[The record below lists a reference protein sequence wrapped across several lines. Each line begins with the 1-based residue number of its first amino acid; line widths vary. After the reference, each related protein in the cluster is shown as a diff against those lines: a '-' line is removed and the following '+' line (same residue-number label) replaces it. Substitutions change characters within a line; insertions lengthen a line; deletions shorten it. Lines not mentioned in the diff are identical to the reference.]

1 MQRFLGY
8 QLLFHGLTRFAS
20 RQFRFLGRSC
30 LARGFLARTFDACA
44 QGRHQIDHII
54 RVLRLSDLNLKR
66 IRASRPGGTW
76 RDWPKRLIADCHRRE
91 TGHTY
96 PGVYGRMI
104 WDEPA
109 PVNRRGVRTPI
120 SELSY

>member
-66 IRASRPGGTW
+66 IRASRP
-76 RDWPKRLIADCHRRE
+76 IADCHRRE